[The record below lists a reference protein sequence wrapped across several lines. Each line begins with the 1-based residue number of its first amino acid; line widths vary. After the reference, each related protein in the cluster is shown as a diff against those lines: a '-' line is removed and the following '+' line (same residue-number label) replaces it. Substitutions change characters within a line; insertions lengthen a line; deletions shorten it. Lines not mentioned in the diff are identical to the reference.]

1 LTRRTARTFGSRFP
15 WTDPNSLPRIDRA
28 VLLLTACLSASCL
41 GGSPARPGEASPA
54 AIEQLESLAAFTGGL
69 QEISTDEREQYYRE
83 LLVQLDA
90 EPPTVDR
97 ALRIALLLGDPRAPY
112 YAPGEA
118 LMQLENVSGA
128 DTRDDSG
135 QATLVRVF
143 HHLLSAYEEVNEH
156 HRHEI
161 EALRA
166 ELLTEQI
173 RRLDFEEQLNALKAV
188 EQQIA
193 IDDAVTP

>member
-54 AIEQLESLAAFTGGL
+54 AIEQLESLAAFTGSL
-69 QEISTDEREQYYRE
+69 QEISTDDREQYYRE

-90 EPPTVDR
+90 EPPTVGR
-97 ALRIALLLGDPRAPY
+97 ALRMALLLSDPRAPY

-118 LMQLENVSGA
+118 LMLLEDASGA
-128 DTRDDSG
+128 DTPDDTG